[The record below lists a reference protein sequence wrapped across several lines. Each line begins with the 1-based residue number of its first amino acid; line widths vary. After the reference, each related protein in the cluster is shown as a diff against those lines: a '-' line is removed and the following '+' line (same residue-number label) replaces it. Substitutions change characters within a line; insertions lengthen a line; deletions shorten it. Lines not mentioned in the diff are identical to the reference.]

1 MIFLIYI
8 FKSIIMVI
16 VGKSFY
22 HTPRH
27 IWWHGKA
34 AVKWDY
40 SQHCAIKCDR
50 YNKLSCYKLLIR
62 SQNFRTHP
70 WPGNRFL
77 NCVKAVWMKLFYA
90 PRQPPISNAIKTCAE
105 CKLKKFYVILSV
117 AVFFPLFE
125 QLKKFFQFT
134 LSIGKLR
141 KMKSGFKV
149 DNLKFA
155 NRQSCICCYVVIQCC
170 RKLRDK

>member
-8 FKSIIMVI
+8 FQSIIMVI

-40 SQHCAIKCDR
+40 SQHCVIKCDR

-117 AVFFPLFE
+117 AVFSPCLNS
-125 QLKKFFQFT
+125 LKSFFN
-134 LSIGKLR
+134 LLCRLENCVKWNRASKLTIWN
-141 KMKSGFKV
+141 SQIDKV
-149 DNLKFA
+149 VF
-155 NRQSCICCYVVIQCC
+155 VVTS
-170 RKLRDK
+170 